1 MKKLFVIAM
10 AVATVLSL
18 RPVAQDAPQNARA
31 AIDAAAAAM
40 GTVALQSVQYFGT
53 GSVNPTGQ
61 AFTSGGPWPR
71 FTVTKYTMSV
81 NFTVPAMR
89 QELVRIDNQRPTRGG
104 GAGGF
109 NPGTGQ
115 GGIRPI
121 PGDIIQNQ
129 TTDGRTEAGALNI
142 WLTPHGFL
150 KGAAANVATATASTV
165 RGKRVVAFTA
175 GKHTVSGTLSDRNL
189 VERVETRMDV
199 SFTGDTLVEGIY
211 SDYRDFGGVQFPMRI
226 VMQQGGFP
234 ILDLV
239 LTDVRPNS
247 PAALEVG
254 ANPQRGGGPAGAAP
268 VQAEAR
274 PAPERIADGVWFM
287 TPGEEGSIL
296 VEFNDHLVM
305 VEGPGNDAQ
314 TMAALANAK
323 MLASNKPVR
332 YVINT
337 HHHADHAGGLRAFV
351 AEGIPIVTHDTHER
365 YFQQQI
371 FRNPHTLN
379 PDRLARAPRAPIIET
394 IKDRRVFSDGKMTLE
409 LHLLR
414 DQPHSE
420 GLLVAYIPRERLLI
434 QADAFHPR
442 PGAKPLPAPSPYT
455 INLVENIA
463 RLKLDVA
470 RVVHV
475 HGGISPFVDVLRAA
489 GR

>member
-1 MKKLFVIAM
+1 MKKLSVIAV

-18 RPVAQDAPQNARA
+18 RPFAQNAAQDARA

-40 GTVALQSVQYFGT
+40 GTVTLQSVQYSGA

-61 AFTSGGPWPR
+61 AFTTGGPWPR

-81 NFTVPAMR
+81 NYAEPAMR
-89 QELVRIDNQRPTRGG
+89 QELVRIDDQRPTRGG

-109 NPGTGQ
+109 NPATGQ

-129 TTDGRTEAGALNI
+129 TTDGRTEVGALNV

-150 KGAAANVATATASTV
+150 KGATANVATATASTV
-165 RGKRVVAFTA
+165 RGKRVIAFTA
-175 GKHTVSGTLSDRNL
+175 GKYTVTGTLSDRNL
-189 VERVETRMDV
+189 VERVETRIDV
-199 SFTGDTLVEGIY
+199 SFTGDTLLEGIY
-211 SDYRDFGGVQFPMRI
+211 SNYRDFGGVQYPMRI

-234 ILDLV
+234 ILDLT

-247 PAALEVG
+247 PAALEVR
-254 ANPQRGGGPAGAAP
+254 ANPQRGGGPAGPAP

-274 PAPERIADGVWFM
+274 VAPERIADGVWFM

-296 VEFNDHLVM
+296 VEFSDHLVM

-314 TMAALANAK
+314 TMAALANART
-323 MLASNKPVR
+323 LAPNKPVR

-337 HHHADHAGGLRAFV
+337 HHHADHAGGLRAFA

-365 YFQQQI
+365 YYEQQI

-379 PDRLARAPRAPIIET
+379 PDRLARAPRAAIIET
-394 IKDRRVFSDGKMTLE
+394 MGDRRVFSDGKMTLE
-409 LHLLR
+409 IHHLR
-414 DQPHSE
+414 GQPHSE
-420 GLLVAYIPRERLLI
+420 GLLVAYLPRERLLI

-463 RLKLDVA
+463 RLQLDVA

-475 HGGISPFVDVLRAA
+475 HGGISPFADVLRAA

>member
-1 MKKLFVIAM
+1 MKKLFVIAV

-18 RPVAQDAPQNARA
+18 RPFAQNAAQNARA

-40 GTVALQSVQYFGT
+40 GTTALQSVQYSGT

-81 NFTVPAMR
+81 NYAAPAMR
-89 QELVRIDNQRPTRGG
+89 QELVRVDNQLPTRGG

-109 NPGTGQ
+109 NPATGQ

-129 TTDGRTEAGALNI
+129 TTDGRTEAGALTL

-150 KGAAANVATATASTV
+150 KGAQANVTTATTSTV
-165 RGKRVVAFTA
+165 RGKRVIAFTA
-175 GKHTVSGTLSDRNL
+175 GKHTVTGTLSDRNL
-189 VERVETRMDV
+189 VERVETRIDV
-199 SFTGDTLVEGIY
+199 SFTGDTPMEGIY
-211 SDYRDFGGVQFPMRI
+211 SDYRDFGGVQYPMRI
-226 VMQQGGFP
+226 VMRQGGFA
-234 ILDLV
+234 ILDLT

-247 PAALEVG
+247 PAALEVV
-254 ANPQRGGGPAGAAP
+254 ANPQRGGGPGGAAP
-268 VQAEAR
+268 AQVEAR
-274 PAPERIADGVWFM
+274 PAPERIVDGVWFM

-296 VEFNDHLVM
+296 VEFSDHLVM

-314 TMAALANAK
+314 TMAALANART
-323 MLASNKPVR
+323 LAPNKPVR

-365 YFQQQI
+365 YYQQQI

-379 PDRLARAPRAPIIET
+379 PDRLARTPRAAIIET
-394 IKDRRVFSDGKMTLE
+394 MKDRRVFSDGKMTLE
-409 LHLLR
+409 VHLLR

-442 PGAKPLPAPSPYT
+442 PGAMPLPAPSPYT
-455 INLVENIA
+455 INLVENVE

-475 HGGISPFVDVLRAA
+475 HGGISPFGDVLKAA